1 MAGNHLYQAGKLLVV
16 VWIALIGANGAGYC
30 GQADESGRG
39 PARGRREEGLVKPR
53 VAERVIT
60 VGGPEADIGAYT
72 SAAIQI
78 AVDALKA
85 RGGGT
90 VKLGAGVFEMS
101 AGVRLASGIWLAG
114 AGKST
119 KLVKVNGFKSA
130 LGSDCGYGKLGVG
143 VKDASGFAVGMAV
156 IIQDS
161 ANNSGWAVTTARI
174 TAIEGDML
182 YIDNYTVRDYQS
194 GLEGVVSNACSL
206 IEAVECEDVRIADL
220 FVDGNKGTND
230 YLGGCRGG
238 GIYLHKSRRCVV
250 EGVKVTN
257 FNGDGISW
265 QITEDMTVRNCEVQ
279 GCGNFGFHPGTGSVR
294 TRIERCVSHD
304 NGTDGIFVCWRVQ
317 DGVFRDNRSYRNG
330 RHGLSIGHK
339 DTDNVFEGNHI
350 YLNGVHGIYMRDEA
364 EQNGAHRNKLIN
376 NIIENN
382 GTKEGGYGIY
392 IDGITHDIAI
402 EENIIRETGQ
412 GGQSGGVYIGA
423 GASNIRVRENRM
435 NGHKEGDIIE
445 ESKK

>member
-1 MAGNHLYQAGKLLVV
+1 MAGRKMGRSAGVFFV
-16 VWIALIGANGAGYC
+16 VWIMLTGAAGNVYC
-30 GQADESGRG
+30 GNAGHPDTAL
-39 PARGRREEGLVKPR
+39 PAKRCEEGLVRPR

-60 VGGPEADIGAYT
+60 VGGPQADIGAYT
-72 SAAIQI
+72 SAGIQI

-90 VKLGAGVFEMS
+90 VKLGSGTFEMT
-101 AGVRLASGIWLAG
+101 AGVRLASGVCLVG

-119 KLVKVNGFKSA
+119 KLRKVDGFRSA
-130 LGSDCGYGKLGVG
+130 LGSDCGYGKLKFE
-143 VKDASGFAVGMAV
+143 VKDTSGFAVGMAV
-156 IIQDS
+156 TIQDS

-174 TAIEGDML
+174 TAIEGDIL
-182 YIDNYTVRDYQS
+182 YIDDYTVRDYQS

-279 GCGNFGFHPGTGSVR
+279 GCSNFGFHPGTGSVR
-294 TRIERCVSHD
+294 TRMEGCVSHD

-330 RHGLSIGHK
+330 RHGFSIGHK

-364 EQNGAHRNKLIN
+364 EQNGAHRNKLIS

-392 IDGITHDIAI
+392 IDGITHDIAV
-402 EENIIRETGQ
+402 EENVIRETGQ
-412 GGQSGGVYIGA
+412 GGQIGGVYIGA
-423 GASNIRVRENRM
+423 GASNIDIRENQM
-435 NGHKEGDIIE
+435 NGHKQGDITDKSE
-445 ESKK
+445 K

>member
-1 MAGNHLYQAGKLLVV
+1 MTGRKMGGSVGVFFV
-16 VWIALIGANGAGYC
+16 VWIILTGACGGVYSGNVYGLDTALPAK
-30 GQADESGRG
+30 RG
-39 PARGRREEGLVKPR
+39 EEGLVRPR
-53 VAERVIT
+53 VVERVIT
-60 VGGPEADIGAYT
+60 VGGPEADIGGYS

-90 VKLGAGVFEMS
+90 VKLGAGTFEMT
-101 AGVRLASGIWLAG
+101 AGVRLASGISLVG

-119 KLVKVNGFKSA
+119 KLVKVDGFKSA
-130 LGSDCGYGKLGVG
+130 LGSDCGYGKLRMAVE
-143 VKDASGFAVGMAV
+143 DASGFKVGMGV

-182 YIDNYTVRDYQS
+182 YIDDYTVRDYQS

-220 FVDGNKGTND
+220 FVDGNRGTND

-238 GIYLHKSRRCVV
+238 GIYLRKSRRCVV

-279 GCGNFGFHPGTGSVR
+279 GCSNFGFHPGTGSVR
-294 TRIERCVSHD
+294 TRMQGCISHD
-304 NGTDGIFVCWRVQ
+304 NGTDGIFICWRVQ
-317 DGVFRDNRSYRNG
+317 DGVFRNNSSYRNG

-339 DTDNVFEGNHI
+339 DTGNVLEGNRI
-350 YLNGVHGIYMRDEA
+350 YENGVHGIYMRDEA
-364 EQNGAHRNKLIN
+364 EQNGAHRNKFLN
-376 NIIENN
+376 NVIENN
-382 GTKEGGYGIY
+382 GTKEGGYGVY
-392 IDGITHDIAI
+392 IDGVTHDIVI
-402 EENIIRETGQ
+402 KGNTIRDTGPGYQ
-412 GGQSGGVYIGA
+412 KSGIYIGQDT
-423 GASNIRVRENRM
+423 SNINVRENRM
-435 NGHKEGDIIE
+435 SGHKEGDIIE